1 MAIVKRNI
9 FAIFV
14 HYSWKVFK
22 IVIEK
27 YVIDYVVVSLI
38 GILWRKFVYFFFYS
52 HIVVTNISP
61 LYASI
66 CIEKFLFPFYS
77 LIRLRSMSLRK

>member
-22 IVIEK
+22 IVIERH
-27 YVIDYVVVSLI
+27 VIDYVVVSLI
-38 GILWRKFVYFFFYS
+38 GILWRKFVYFFFT
-52 HIVVTNISP
+52 HIS
-61 LYASI
+61 
-66 CIEKFLFPFYS
+66 
-77 LIRLRSMSLRK
+77 